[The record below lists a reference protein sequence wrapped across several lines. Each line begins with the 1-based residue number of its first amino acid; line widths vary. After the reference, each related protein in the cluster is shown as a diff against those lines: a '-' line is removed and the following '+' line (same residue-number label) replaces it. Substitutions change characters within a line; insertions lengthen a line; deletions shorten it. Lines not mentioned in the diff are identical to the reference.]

1 MSNDF
6 IPEFKRIVA
15 DSDFDGLC
23 GAAILKKYNPNA
35 EVIFSHA
42 ALIRSGSMDEHID
55 SETAI
60 VDLPFH
66 DNCGWYLDHHQTNKP
81 SDEQLVKFQSKG
93 GVVDWQ
99 PTPSAARL
107 VYEIIKPYCDLSN
120 FLSVMPFVDALDSGG
135 ITLEQFQDD
144 GELMQFSRTLS
155 KTEEKHMQNVVNLMS
170 QGLTIE
176 EILCIPEVVTKLNIQ
191 RDNRYKLREI
201 VQSNTQIVDRL
212 AICYLQDSGYSSNG
226 YLVTAT
232 FGDKVDACCIIHGYS
247 DGELNNQDRP
257 PLSASFYANSFITNG
272 QGKYDLSRL
281 ATRFDPNG
289 GGHINACG
297 CRIQPPGLDN
307 NLATWLDMWHQRDTV
322 LRVS

>member
-1 MSNDF
+1 MSNDT
-6 IPEFKRIVA
+6 IPNFSKIIA

-23 GAAILKKYNPNA
+23 GAAILKKYNPSA

-42 ALIRSGSMDEHID
+42 ALIRSGSMNEYID
-55 SETAI
+55 SETVI

-81 SDEQLVKFQSKG
+81 TDEQLTRFEAKG

-107 VYEIIKPYCDLSN
+107 VYEIIKPHSDLTN

-135 ITLEQFQDD
+135 ITMEQFQHD
-144 GELMQFSRTLS
+144 GKLMQFSRTLS
-155 KTEEKHMQNVVNLMS
+155 KTEGKHMQNVVNMMS
-170 QGLTIE
+170 QGSTIE
-176 EILCIPEVVTKLNIQ
+176 EILSTPEVILRLNIQ
-191 RDNRYKLREI
+191 RDNRLKLRQI
-201 VQSNTQIVDRL
+201 VQKNTQIIDRL
-212 AICYLQDSGYSSNG
+212 AICYLQDSGYFSNG

-272 QGKYDLSRL
+272 QDKYDLSRL

-322 LRVS
+322 LRVG